1 MTIYALDLL
10 IEDID
15 SILDD
20 ALESS
25 SIDTSLLNYL
35 GILDEGRSP
44 LRQIGVVL
52 PYIRYQWLSSFD
64 HQFDI

>member
-1 MTIYALDLL
+1 MTIYALDLQL
-10 IEDID
+10 EDVD
-15 SILDD
+15 LTLDD

-25 SIDTSLLNYL
+25 SIDTFHLSYL
-35 GILDEGRSP
+35 GIFDEGHSP

-52 PYIRYQWLSSFD
+52 QYIRYQWLSSFD